1 MATDTAREPV
11 DKTLLLDL
19 YRTMVR
25 IRTFEETA
33 HKEFL
38 KGGMPGFLHL
48 YSGEEAIAVGVM
60 STLQPGDY
68 LSSHHRGHGHMIA
81 KGGDTKRMFA
91 ELFGKVDGF
100 CKGKGGSMH
109 IADSS
114 LNILG
119 MNGIVGA
126 AVHIGTGAAFA
137 CKYKK
142 QQGLGGNQIAVA
154 FLGDA
159 STNRGTFHEALN
171 LAAIWELPIVY
182 VVENNLYGVANCQR
196 DYMKISDVADRA
208 ASYGFPGVVVD
219 GNDVLA
225 VRHAAGEA
233 VDRAR
238 SGGGPTLVECK
249 TWRHWGHFIGDAA
262 TYRDPAEH
270 QAWLNRD
277 PLKLTANLLREK
289 GWANQQELDAI
300 QADADAEMTA
310 ALEFGKNSPYPS
322 LDELTTDVY
331 VTAGA
336 DSAAPESGR
345 RP

>member
-1 MATDTAREPV
+1 MAARMAV
-11 DKTLLLDL
+11 DKSTLLDL
-19 YRTMVR
+19 HRTMVR

-38 KGGMPGFLHL
+38 KGEMPGFLHL

-60 STLQPGDY
+60 SVLQPDDY
-68 LSSHHRGHGHMIA
+68 VSTHHRGHGHLIA
-81 KGGDTKRMFA
+81 KGADTKRMFA
-91 ELFGKVDGF
+91 ELFGKADGF

-114 LNILG
+114 LNVLG
-119 MNGIVGA
+119 ANGIVGA
-126 AVHIGTGAAFA
+126 CVHIGTGAAFA
-137 CKYKK
+137 CQKK
-142 QQGLGGNQIAVA
+142 RNGRIAVT

-171 LAAIWELPIVY
+171 LASIWELPVVY

-196 DYMKISDVADRA
+196 DYMKIENVADRA
-208 ASYGFPGVVVD
+208 ASYGFPGMVVD
-219 GNDVLA
+219 GNDVVA
-225 VRHAAGEA
+225 VREAAAEA

-270 QAWLNRD
+270 EAWLKRD
-277 PLKLTANLLREK
+277 PLIICADLLRAK
-289 GWANQQELDAI
+289 GWATDADLERI
-300 QADADAEMTA
+300 WAEADAEMQA
-310 ALEFGKNSPYPS
+310 ALKFGKDSPYPS
-322 LDELTTDVY
+322 LDELTADVY
-331 VTAGA
+331 IA
-336 DSAAPESGR
+336 
-345 RP
+345 

>member
-1 MATDTAREPV
+1 MAVRKAV
-11 DKTLLLDL
+11 DQATLVDL

-33 HKEFL
+33 HKDFL

-60 STLQPGDY
+60 SVLQPEDY
-68 LSSHHRGHGHMIA
+68 LSTHHRGHGHLIA
-81 KGGDTKRMFA
+81 KGADTRRMFA
-91 ELFGKVDGF
+91 ELFGKADGF

-109 IADSS
+109 IADMTVGV
-114 LNILG
+114 LG
-119 MNGIVGA
+119 ANGIVGA
-126 AVHIGTGAAFA
+126 CVHIGTGAAFA
-137 CKYKK
+137 CKYLKN
-142 QQGLGGNQIAVA
+142 GRIAVA

-171 LAAIWELPIVY
+171 LASIWDLPIVY
-182 VVENNLYGVANCQR
+182 IVENNHYGVANPQSEH
-196 DYMKISDVADRA
+196 MKIKDIADRA

-219 GNDVLA
+219 GNDVVA
-225 VRHAAGEA
+225 VREAAAEA

-270 QAWLNRD
+270 EAWLKRD
-277 PLKLTANLLREK
+277 PLILCADLLRSKNWATESDLEK
-289 GWANQQELDAI
+289 I
-300 QADADAEMTA
+300 QAEADAEMQA
-310 ALEFGKNSPYPS
+310 ALEYGKNAPYPS
-322 LDELTTDVY
+322 TEELLTDVY
-331 VTAGA
+331 S
-336 DSAAPESGR
+336 D
-345 RP
+345 

>member
-1 MATDTAREPV
+1 MAGKNAV
-11 DKTLLLDL
+11 DATTLLDL

-38 KGGMPGFLHL
+38 KGEMPGFLHL

-60 STLQPGDY
+60 SVLTPEDY
-68 LSSHHRGHGHMIA
+68 VSTHHRGHGHLIA
-81 KGGDTKRMFA
+81 KGADTKRMFA
-91 ELFGKVDGF
+91 ELFGKADGF

-114 LNILG
+114 LNVLG
-119 MNGIVGA
+119 ANGIVGA
-126 AVHIGTGAAFA
+126 CVHIGTGAAFA
-137 CKYKK
+137 CKYQK
-142 QQGLGGNQIAVA
+142 NSRVAVT

-171 LAAIWELPIVY
+171 LASIWDLPVVY

-196 DYMKISDVADRA
+196 DYMKIENVADRA

-219 GNDVLA
+219 GNDVLL
-225 VRHAAGEA
+225 VKEAAAEA

-238 SGGGPTLVECK
+238 NGGGPTLVECK

-270 QAWLNRD
+270 EAWLKRD
-277 PLKLTANLLREK
+277 PLILCADLLRAN
-289 GWANQQELDAI
+289 GWATDPDI
-300 QADADAEMTA
+300 QKIQTEADAEMRE
-310 ALEFGKNSPYPS
+310 ALEFGKQSPYPS

-331 VTAGA
+331 TA
-336 DSAAPESGR
+336 
-345 RP
+345 